1 MEQVSELY
9 QNERFFGII
18 WKGPVAALDRA
29 EWTDGTG
36 EGIAVTKPP
45 TEQPQAWEVV
55 VTPGTDPEGWQ
66 YGTVFKHLEYKR
78 PGGRST
84 PRFGDVVRRR
94 LWRRRP
100 EAAEAADAASLGSSS
115 GSGESVDGT
124 SQDPGAA
131 PIPPRSDSRRRRDA
145 PGAQEDAAQR
155 RAIKG
160 FLKMVYDLLERR
172 RWWSLA
178 PWDPSALYQVYQKHQ
193 QVYATLQV
201 QAYERR
207 LFTAEDEAP
216 LSALQS
222 EGGRTLLQDLLCAGM
237 HSRAAYG
244 YAMAAGHISTV
255 TGYIKLKTL
264 APFTFD
270 AVGGVSV
277 EANNDSVAE
286 LTGIDPGDILLA
298 EWSNSTYRPCHYV
311 AVDRANRCLVLS
323 IRGSLE
329 VGDLLSDMAAH
340 PMEASLGGRSGWVH
354 EGIFSAATYIHCT
367 TGETL
372 ERAAEQFPGW
382 PLLITGHSLG
392 GGVAALLTLLIHEA
406 GVPRGMGA
414 VGCVTI
420 GTAAVMS
427 RPMADACRPHVTSVI
442 LAADIIPHLSYAS
455 VETLLL
461 ELNQSSLLP
470 RAAKGLGKK
479 LSSVL
484 GLGKDSGDTKVSEAV
499 AKRRSEGKTQA
510 QGEWKSVRRAAG
522 SSPRRPADELRVLL
536 KDEEALA
543 AAAEATSHT
552 LEQTAREGGASQA
565 QGSGA
570 DTAVSPRPSPR
581 LIPVIEMSD
590 PDAPPQAG
598 GEGSQ
603 VEDSDAADQEPSSA
617 TDLLPYLGG
626 MEDGGGAT
634 SAIASAGVR
643 DREMGTSPRSVSQP
657 AHLYP
662 PGRIIWIFPAD
673 EDKSSLDGST
683 AGEEQGPPAH
693 AGEQDTG
700 GEAPR
705 KEPEAP
711 EPSPSNGDGAAQV
724 SMEEAVEEVEAKGQ
738 GPSSKE
744 VAAAARESGDPRA
757 TRGKAVPVAVE
768 AKATSF
774 ERLLLLPDCFN
785 DHLPDRYIEV
795 LQQL

>member
-1 MEQVSELY
+1 M
-9 QNERFFGII
+9 
-18 WKGPVAALDRA
+18 
-29 EWTDGTG
+29 
-36 EGIAVTKPP
+36 
-45 TEQPQAWEVV
+45 
-55 VTPGTDPEGWQ
+55 
-66 YGTVFKHLEYKR
+66 
-78 PGGRST
+78 
-84 PRFGDVVRRR
+84 
-94 LWRRRP
+94 
-100 EAAEAADAASLGSSS
+100 
-115 GSGESVDGT
+115 
-124 SQDPGAA
+124 
-131 PIPPRSDSRRRRDA
+131 
-145 PGAQEDAAQR
+145 
-155 RAIKG
+155 
-160 FLKMVYDLLERR
+160 
-172 RWWSLA
+172 
-178 PWDPSALYQVYQKHQ
+178 
-193 QVYATLQV
+193 
-201 QAYERR
+201 
-207 LFTAEDEAP
+207 
-216 LSALQS
+216 
-222 EGGRTLLQDLLCAGM
+222 
-237 HSRAAYG
+237 
-244 YAMAAGHISTV
+244 
-255 TGYIKLKTL
+255 
-264 APFTFD
+264 
-270 AVGGVSV
+270 
-277 EANNDSVAE
+277 
-286 LTGIDPGDILLA
+286 
-298 EWSNSTYRPCHYV
+298 
-311 AVDRANRCLVLS
+311 
-323 IRGSLE
+323 
-329 VGDLLSDMAAH
+329 
-340 PMEASLGGRSGWVH
+340 
-354 EGIFSAATYIHCT
+354 
-367 TGETL
+367 
-372 ERAAEQFPGW
+372 
-382 PLLITGHSLG
+382 
-392 GGVAALLTLLIHEA
+392 
-406 GVPRGMGA
+406 
-414 VGCVTI
+414 
-420 GTAAVMS
+420 
-427 RPMADACRPHVTSVI
+427 
-442 LAADIIPHLSYAS
+442 
-455 VETLLL
+455 
-461 ELNQSSLLP
+461 
-470 RAAKGLGKK
+470 
-479 LSSVL
+479 
-484 GLGKDSGDTKVSEAV
+484 
-499 AKRRSEGKTQA
+499 
-510 QGEWKSVRRAAG
+510 
-522 SSPRRPADELRVLL
+522 RVLL

-662 PGRIIWIFPAD
+662 PGEPAVSGVCWVGVRGLWQGSDEGCWRVSSEELPKHQHAYPLIVRVREYRDPSLARVTPPARHRCAGRIIWIFPAD